1 MVVSLGC
8 LSCALF
14 YIALRS
20 KVLGNKI
27 TVAEWD
33 MNIVTV
39 DDYSVEFPI
48 SYQGYCEWYTNQF
61 KKEGGDYHKNIS
73 PGLSFKRY
81 LIHKIE
87 K

>member
-1 MVVSLGC
+1 MH
-8 LSCALF
+8 
-14 YIALRS
+14 
-20 KVLGNKI
+20 GNKI
-27 TVAEWD
+27 KVAEWD

-48 SYQGYCEWYTNQF
+48 SYSGYNAWYLNKF
-61 KKEGGDYHKNIS
+61 KKEGGDYDKKIS

-81 LIHKIE
+81 LIRKIE

>member
-48 SYQGYCEWYTNQF
+48 SYSGYLLWY
-61 KKEGGDYHKNIS
+61 
-73 PGLSFKRY
+73 
-81 LIHKIE
+81 
-87 K
+87 